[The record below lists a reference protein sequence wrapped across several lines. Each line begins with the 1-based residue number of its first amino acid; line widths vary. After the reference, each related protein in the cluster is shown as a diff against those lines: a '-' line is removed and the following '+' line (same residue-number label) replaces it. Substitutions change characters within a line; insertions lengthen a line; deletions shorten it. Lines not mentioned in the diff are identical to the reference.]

1 MANVSKDIERLAKL
15 AKEDN
20 QNNNLELAGLGL
32 GSGFV
37 ASQTGGSAKNPNKK
51 PTLLQQ
57 QIAENDKSR
66 LARIKEEEFLK
77 NLEKSRNKFIGDPNL
92 KGVTTTTLDDLD
104 DADLRSD
111 INKPK
116 PQMQDPLNVL
126 DEPTNT
132 RFTGRGPNISVDP
145 LDNLDDAD
153 LRADTTRFTGRQAP
167 NVINIE
173 AEQVLEDLGM
183 NNKPKTN
190 PTVTDD
196 APKFRYTDIDA
207 QGNII
212 KPKKPKN
219 PKISPS
225 SGIFNKLLFGAD
237 LVLPQSELGNRTRD
251 EMVDIER
258 QQNELQKFFEQNEFV
273 PESEQ
278 QERRRQEIRE
288 SGFTGQLEKLDFDNR
303 SPEEQRIILNQFG
316 VTDSPIEKS
325 FDLTQRPS
333 DETLREFR
341 ESRGEVD
348 TTPVE
353 TVETVQDNQ
362 TATGDPDLDQIQ
374 STFNQFKQSGREL
387 SPDQVTKLKNRAV
400 QFGFLF
406 DPETGFSQP
415 EFANQQ
421 FKGQTI
427 GQFLRGEDSP
437 TPTDTPTATES
448 IVPQFE
454 RAPKAT
460 DPDPSVR
467 LGRKR
472 EVGGS
477 RDVIIDRDTGAFTS
491 RSIPTEI
498 LEIALTPESKRTG
511 KQISRLARWANS
523 TQGKGMGGISGLFSA
538 IKGPEEITPA
548 QERSLA
554 LSQARLSLAEESG
567 MRDQQRL
574 ELAEERIKRDE
585 FENERAY
592 NLQVNKML
600 NDLEQTEKDYNLKLD
615 NYNLALAKFR
625 ESDDPNEERKE
636 QLNLALKEVQLAQA
650 IKTYTETEDPE
661 KRNIT
666 KAKLTDFS
674 DLIGD
679 QGYVITSLGIHP
691 KRGWFSGDRK
701 DLIPYD
707 RLEGPLLQLFKDN
720 EVGRHF
726 LDAGTQKLAEIRANQ
741 TSQ

>member
-1 MANVSKDIERLAKL
+1 MASLSRDIEKLAKL

-20 QNNNLELAGLGL
+20 QNNNNEVALAGLGL
-32 GSGFV
+32 GAGFV
-37 ASQTGGSAKNPNKK
+37 AKRTGGQSANPNTKLS
-51 PTLLQQ
+51 PLAQ
-57 QIAENDKSR
+57 QIAENDKTR
-66 LARIKEEEFLK
+66 LARIKEEQFLK
-77 NLEKSRNKFIGDPNL
+77 NLEKSKNKFLGDPNVSNVRGL
-92 KGVTTTTLDDLD
+92 STNVLNDLD
-104 DADLRSD
+104 DAELLEE

-116 PQMQDPLNVL
+116 PQMKDPLDVL
-126 DEPTNT
+126 DEPTKPK
-132 RFTGRGPNISVDP
+132 FTARGPNISVDP

-153 LRADTTRFTGRQAP
+153 LKADTTRFTGRQSP
-167 NVINIE
+167 NVINLE
-173 AEQVLEDLGM
+173 AEQVLEDLKLDK
-183 NNKPKTN
+183 KPN

-196 APKFRYTDIDA
+196 APKFRYTDFDA
-207 QGNII
+207 EGNII
-212 KPKKPKN
+212 KPKTKN
-219 PKISPS
+219 PRISGT
-225 SGIFNKLLFGAD
+225 SGILNKLFFGTD
-237 LVLPQSELGNRTRD
+237 LVLPTSELGNKQLD
-251 EMVDIER
+251 DMVGM
-258 QQNELQKFFEQNEFV
+258 QNQNKGLQEFFDQNQFV

-278 QERRRQEIRE
+278 RKQKIQE
-288 SGFTGQLEKLDFDNR
+288 SGFTGQLQKLNFDNR
-303 SPEEQRIILNQFG
+303 SPEEQRIILNQLG
-316 VTDSPIEKS
+316 VTDSPTEKS

-362 TATGDPDLDQIQ
+362 TATGDLDLDQIQ
-374 STFNQFKQSGREL
+374 SRFNQFKQSGRDL
-387 SPDQVTKLKNRAV
+387 SPEQVTKLKDTAV

-406 DPETGFSQP
+406 DEETGFSQP

-448 IVPQFE
+448 IVPEFE

-467 LGRKR
+467 LARKK
-472 EVGGS
+472 EVGGF
-477 RDVIIDRDTGAFTS
+477 RDVVVDRDTGAFAS
-491 RSIPTEI
+491 RGIPTQI

-511 KQISRLARWANS
+511 KQIARLARWANS

-548 QERSLA
+548 EERSLA
-554 LSQARLSLAEESG
+554 LSQARLSLSEEAG
-567 MRDQQRL
+567 MRDQQRMQ
-574 ELAEERIKRDE
+574 LAQERIKRDE

-592 NLQVNKML
+592 NLQVNKFL
-600 NDLEQTEKDYNLKLD
+600 NTLEQSEKDYNLKLD
-615 NYNLALAKFR
+615 NYNLALSKFN
-625 ESDDPNEERKE
+625 ESDPNEERKE
-636 QLNLALKEVQLAQA
+636 ELNLALKEVQLAQA
-650 IKTYTETEDPE
+650 IKSYNETEDPE

-666 KAKLTDFS
+666 QAKIKDFS
-674 DLIGD
+674 DIIGD
-679 QGYVITSLGIHP
+679 QGYVVTPLGIHP

-707 RLEGPLLQLFKDN
+707 RLEGPLLQIFKDN

-726 LDAGTQKLAEIRANQ
+726 LQAGKDKLAEIRQNQ

>member
-20 QNNNLELAGLGL
+20 QNNNSEVALAGLGI
-32 GSGFV
+32 SGYV
-37 ASQTGGSAKNPNKK
+37 ASRTGGSAKNPNTK

-77 NLEKSRNKFIGDPNL
+77 NLEKSKNKFIGDPNL
-92 KGVTTTTLDDLD
+92 RGVTTTTLDDLD

-153 LRADTTRFTGRQAP
+153 LKADTTRFTGRQTP
-167 NVINIE
+167 NVINLE
-173 AEQVLEDLGM
+173 TEQILEDLGM

-212 KPKKPKN
+212 KPKN

-225 SGIFNKLLFGAD
+225 SGIFNKLFFGAD
-237 LVLPQSELGNRTRD
+237 LVLPQDELGDRTRD
-251 EMVDIER
+251 EMVGIER
-258 QQNELQKFFEQNEFV
+258 QRNELQKFFEQNEFV

-278 QERRRQEIRE
+278 AERRIQERQE
-288 SGFTGQLEKLDFDNR
+288 SGFIGQLEKLNFDNR
-303 SPEEQRIILNQFG
+303 SPEEQRIILNQLG
-316 VTDSPIEKS
+316 VTDSSKEKS
-325 FDLTQRPS
+325 FDLTKRPS
-333 DETLREFR
+333 EETLREFR
-341 ESRGEVD
+341 ESRGELN

-353 TVETVQDNQ
+353 TVETVQTTQDDQ
-362 TATGDPDLDQIQ
+362 TTTGDPDLDQIQ
-374 STFNQFKQSGREL
+374 SRFNQFKQSGREL
-387 SPDQVTKLKNRAV
+387 SSEQVTGLQNKAKE
-400 QFGFLF
+400 FGFLF
-406 DPETGFSQP
+406 DQETGFSQP

-448 IVPQFE
+448 IVPEFE

-477 RDVIIDRDTGAFTS
+477 RDVVVDRDTGAFTS
-491 RSIPTEI
+491 RNIPTQI

-554 LSQARLSLAEESG
+554 LSEARLSLAEESG
-567 MRDQQRL
+567 MRDQQRM
-574 ELAEERIKRDE
+574 ELAQERIKRDE

-592 NLQVNKML
+592 NLQVNKFL
-600 NDLEQTEKDYNLKLD
+600 NNLEQTEKDYNLKLD
-615 NYNLALAKFR
+615 NYNLALAKFN
-625 ESDDPNEERKE
+625 ESDPNEERKE
-636 QLNLALKEVQLAQA
+636 ELNLALKEVQLAQA
-650 IKTYTETEDPE
+650 IKSYTETEDPE

-666 KAKLTDFS
+666 KA
-674 DLIGD
+674 
-679 QGYVITSLGIHP
+679 VIKG
-691 KRGWFSGDRK
+691 
-701 DLIPYD
+701 
-707 RLEGPLLQLFKDN
+707 LLVCHK
-720 EVGRHF
+720 E
-726 LDAGTQKLAEIRANQ
+726 
-741 TSQ
+741 